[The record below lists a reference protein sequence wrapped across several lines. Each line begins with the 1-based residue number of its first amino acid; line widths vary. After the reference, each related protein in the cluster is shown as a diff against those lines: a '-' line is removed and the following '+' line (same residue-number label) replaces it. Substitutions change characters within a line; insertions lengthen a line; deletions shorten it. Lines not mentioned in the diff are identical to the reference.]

1 MTEHFVSFHIRCKKE
16 LFEMKIKPPIDLPGF
31 VESLK
36 NELKLD
42 EIDDIVVLFPV
53 ADGKMMEIQSDDD
66 FEFFKNNKIIYDA
79 EEEQICCNVE
89 LVVIIVHRLPD
100 DPNAK
105 FQILSNRLDQ
115 LTSQVDKL
123 SDIFNKKMNEDNSS
137 VVAAIF
143 RSILA
148 ENSEIDLGNKLKK
161 KSPGEPSKL
170 NSSNLKPENGQHK
183 KKTKKGKEKSSSTST
198 FETNLVNLD

>member
-53 ADGKMMEIQSDDD
+53 ADGKM
-66 FEFFKNNKIIYDA
+66 NNKIIYDA

-198 FETNLVNLD
+198 FETSYIKSRQP